1 VREHSDA
8 LVLFGATGDLAKR
21 SLYPAL
27 HRLEN
32 KGFLAADWRD
42 SETGR
47 EAKYYSLTKQGAKQL
62 EVEDENWQRLSA
74 AVKLVMKVAR

>member
-1 VREHSDA
+1 VQQ
-8 LVLFGATGDLAKR
+8 G

-32 KGFLAADWRD
+32 RGLLAAHWKTSD
-42 SETGR
+42 TGR
-47 EAKYYSLTKQGAKQL
+47 EAKYYSLTKEGTKQL

-74 AVKLVMKVAR
+74 AVRLVMKVAR